1 MDSYLNSLELGAS
14 FKDISEAVEGLGG
27 SMGKMVNPSQEVLET
42 IVATSKA
49 TGITTKDVG
58 NTVGEMQRLL
68 GNQKAS
74 LEMIHKIGD
83 SARKSGLSSKALIT
97 SVTKSLK
104 DVSGFGFKSGIDGLT
119 KMAKQAAILRTT
131 MESIGAK
138 KLASDVLDP
147 EKAIETAAA
156 FQMMGGA
163 VGKLADPFQLL
174 HMAQTDVA
182 GIQDALIE
190 STKSAFK
197 FNKET
202 GKFDISTQDMYRLR
216 EQAQLTGANLEDLVN
231 TGREASKLQMLED
244 TFSLDGIDEDSKNL
258 IAGLAQFE
266 PGGKVTVDI
275 PGFDEQG
282 KTLEDLMKDDKF
294 KIALEEYQ
302 KNSEKSEKELAI
314 SQMSISENQ
323 AKDVNIIKET
333 LVKAIQDGGN
343 TKNLLEDIK
352 KSNTKMFDVANKV
365 ATDAGIQAVNVE
377 GTKAY
382 DAAHQQIPEIDITD
396 TQKEAYKNAI
406 QTLIGKISGETF
418 DPMHKTQD
426 LFIPEGGRPKVL
438 SEGKIYQ
445 GIVGDEVAMGTNL
458 SEAFNKVSTLQDLMS
473 AKSKGSTS
481 QNIDGN
487 LKIDINVGGRVDGDR
502 NSDVSKIFESPQFQK
517 QLMDMVLYKMKDYQK
532 QQGVL

>member
-174 HMAQTDVA
+174 HRA
-182 GIQDALIE
+182 
-190 STKSAFK
+190 
-197 FNKET
+197 
-202 GKFDISTQDMYRLR
+202 
-216 EQAQLTGANLEDLVN
+216 
-231 TGREASKLQMLED
+231 
-244 TFSLDGIDEDSKNL
+244 
-258 IAGLAQFE
+258 
-266 PGGKVTVDI
+266 P
-275 PGFDEQG
+275 
-282 KTLEDLMKDDKF
+282 
-294 KIALEEYQ
+294 
-302 KNSEKSEKELAI
+302 
-314 SQMSISENQ
+314 
-323 AKDVNIIKET
+323 
-333 LVKAIQDGGN
+333 
-343 TKNLLEDIK
+343 
-352 KSNTKMFDVANKV
+352 
-365 ATDAGIQAVNVE
+365 
-377 GTKAY
+377 
-382 DAAHQQIPEIDITD
+382 
-396 TQKEAYKNAI
+396 
-406 QTLIGKISGETF
+406 
-418 DPMHKTQD
+418 
-426 LFIPEGGRPKVL
+426 L
-438 SEGKIYQ
+438 S
-445 GIVGDEVAMGTNL
+445 
-458 SEAFNKVSTLQDLMS
+458 
-473 AKSKGSTS
+473 
-481 QNIDGN
+481 
-487 LKIDINVGGRVDGDR
+487 
-502 NSDVSKIFESPQFQK
+502 
-517 QLMDMVLYKMKDYQK
+517 
-532 QQGVL
+532 